1 MREGC
6 LPIWLWAIFKWAH
19 VMARNF
25 ICCATVAFS
34 SLICD
39 VESHPKS
46 FFMCLSVRLRK
57 DKSYEHFKLIWA
69 AETFTAVAECW
80 SDPSVIH
87 GLPRDGSVWIASLSF
102 HWATVVSDWSRWY
115 LHSIGDSILYRTSS
129 SNHLQDYLV
138 LLHHFLTLFR
148 LLHLAHSIG
157 HLIRFHDFLQAFLHQ
172 LFL

>member
-1 MREGC
+1 MSG
-6 LPIWLWAIFKWAH
+6 
-19 VMARNF
+19 NF
-25 ICCATVAFS
+25 ICRSSMTFP

-39 VESHPKS
+39 VESHSKS

-138 LLHHFLTLFR
+138 LLHHFLTLSR
-148 LLHLAHSIG
+148 PQALSHSVGRLILLHY
-157 HLIRFHDFLQAFLHQ
+157 FLLSSPHR
-172 LFL
+172 LCP